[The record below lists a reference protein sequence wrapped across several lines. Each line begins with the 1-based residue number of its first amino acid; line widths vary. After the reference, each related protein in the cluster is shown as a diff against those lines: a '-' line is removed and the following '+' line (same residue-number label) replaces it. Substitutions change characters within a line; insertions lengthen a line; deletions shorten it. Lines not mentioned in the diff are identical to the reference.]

1 MRPTFFRKIVAGL
14 AAFALVV
21 ALGLQSVHGVA
32 MAALHGNDA
41 VAAMTMNASAG
52 NCGQCDSSHESTV
65 AHCQPICAPSV
76 AVLPVSE
83 AIARMSLPAYFEV
96 QDVTRVGRTGVP
108 EPHPPKSAPLL

>member
-1 MRPTFFRKIVAGL
+1 MRPIFFRRIVAGL

-21 ALGLQSVHGVA
+21 AMGLQSVHGIA
-32 MAALHGNDA
+32 MAAFHGNDA
-41 VAAMTMNASAG
+41 VAAMTMNASVG
-52 NCGQCDSSHESTV
+52 NCGQCDSSGDST
-65 AHCQPICAPSV
+65 ATHCQPICAPSA

-96 QDVTRVGRTGVP
+96 RDVTRVGRTGVP